1 MPRSD
6 RGLIL
11 NAFLMVPGHHAAA
24 WRHPASAP
32 ERTLDLDYYA
42 DIARTAERATIDSLF
57 LADGL
62 SAGRRSG
69 ARGGLEPLTLL
80 SALAA
85 VTERIGLIA
94 TASTTF
100 TDPYTLARA
109 FASLDH
115 ISGGRAGW
123 NIVTSA
129 DTEAAANFG
138 RDPVAHD
145 ARYRRAHEYLEV
157 ATGLWDSWEDDARVL
172 DKASGTA
179 VDGDKVH
186 ELNHVGAE
194 FQVRGPLNTPRPP
207 QGYPLL
213 VQAGS
218 SEDGKEFAARWA
230 EAIFTAQQTIED
242 AQAFYADVKR
252 RVVEAGRDP
261 ATVKV
266 LPGLSPFIGSTEA
279 EATALQEQL
288 DDLAV
293 PDNGAATQVW
303 RQLGTVDL
311 SQFPLDEPVP
321 LHLLPD
327 ETDVQGNRSRFAL
340 IVSLARRERLTVR
353 QLLRR
358 LAGAR
363 GHFTF
368 AGTPEQVA
376 DLIETWFTHGAADG
390 FNIMPPLYPS
400 QFEIFLEHVVPILQ
414 RRGLF
419 HTEYAGRTLREHY
432 GLPRPAN
439 QFARPRQLV

>member
-1 MPRSD
+1 MSQRQ
-6 RGLIL
+6 LVL
-11 NAFLMVPGHHAAA
+11 NAFVMVPGHHAAA
-24 WRHPASAP
+24 WRHPLSTP
-32 ERTLDLDYYA
+32 ERNLDLDYYA
-42 DIARTAERATIDSLF
+42 GIARAAERATIDSLF

-62 SAGRRSG
+62 SGGRRRN

-94 TASTTF
+94 TASTTW

-115 ISGGRAGW
+115 LSKGRAGW

-129 DTEAAANFG
+129 DTEAAANFS
-138 RDPVAHD
+138 RQAVPHD
-145 ARYRRAHEYLEV
+145 ARYRRAREYLQV
-157 ATGLWDSWEDDARVL
+157 ATGLWDSWEDGARIL
-172 DKASGTA
+172 DKESGQA
-179 VDGDKVH
+179 VDGDRVH
-186 ELNHVGAE
+186 ELDHVGE
-194 FQVRGPLNTPRPP
+194 HFQVRGPLNSPRSP
-207 QGYPLL
+207 QGWPLL

-218 SEDGKEFAARWA
+218 SEDGKDFAAQWA
-230 EAIFTAQQTIED
+230 EAIFTAQLTLRD
-242 AQAFYADVKR
+242 AQEFYADVKA
-252 RVVEAGRDP
+252 RVTAAGRDP
-261 ATVKV
+261 EQVLV

-279 EATALQEQL
+279 EARALQDEL

-293 PDNGAATQVW
+293 PQDGAATQVW
-303 RQLGTVDL
+303 RQLGDIDL
-311 SQFPLDEPVP
+311 TQFPLDGPVP
-321 LHLLPD
+321 FHLLPK
-327 ETDVQGNRSRFAL
+327 ETEVQGNRSRFAL
-340 IVSLARRERLTVR
+340 IVELARREELTIR

-376 DLIETWFTHGAADG
+376 DLIEEWFTHGAADG

-400 QFEIFLEHVVPILQ
+400 QFEVFTEQVVPILQ

-419 HTEYAGRTLREHY
+419 HTEYRGTTLREHY

-439 QFARPRQLV
+439 QFARTPQPA

>member
-1 MPRSD
+1 MPD
-6 RGLIL
+6 RDLIL

-24 WRHPASAP
+24 WRHPLSTP

-42 DIARTAERATIDSLF
+42 GIARTAEAAKIDSLF

-62 SAGRRSG
+62 SSGRRGG

-80 SALAA
+80 SSLAA

-100 TDPYTLARA
+100 NDPYNLARA

-115 ISGGRAGW
+115 LSGGRAGW

-129 DTEAAANFG
+129 DTEAAANFS
-138 RDPVAHD
+138 REAVAHE
-145 ARYRRAHEYLEV
+145 ARYRRAHEFLEV
-157 ATGLWDSWEDDARVL
+157 ATGLWDSWEDDARIL
-172 DKASGTA
+172 DKAAGRP

-186 ELNHVGAE
+186 ELNHVGAH
-194 FQVRGPLNTPRPP
+194 FQVRGPLNAPRPP
-207 QGYPLL
+207 QGHPLL

-218 SEDGKEFAARWA
+218 SEDGKDFAAHWA

-242 AQAFYADVKR
+242 ARAFYADVKA
-252 RVVEAGRDP
+252 RVAAAGRDP
-261 ATVKV
+261 DAVKI

-279 EATALQEQL
+279 EAHAVQSEL

-293 PDNGAATQVW
+293 PTDGVPTQVW

-311 SQFPLDEPVP
+311 TQFPLDEPVP

-376 DLIETWFTHGAADG
+376 DLIEDWFTHGAADG

-419 HTEYAGRTLREHY
+419 HTEYRGRTLREHY
-432 GLPRPAN
+432 GLDRPAN
-439 QFARPRQLV
+439 RFARPRELAA